1 MEVLRLLVVT
11 VLMGGL
17 CFRLVSG
24 IAGGLRTGQIRYGR
38 GPGQHFVH
46 RTRQPL
52 LFGFVVFVFAVF
64 TLTSAGVI
72 VWVVQKALFK

>member
-1 MEVLRLLVVT
+1 MENLRLLVVT

-17 CFRLVSG
+17 CFHLVSE

-38 GPGQHFVH
+38 GPGQRFVNH
-46 RTRQPL
+46 TRQPL

-64 TLTSAGVI
+64 TLASAGVI
-72 VWVVQKALFK
+72 AWVVHKTLFK